1 MRWLIGAVFTSF
13 GLIPV
18 ATDSPVKL
26 QQSFNIQVDVTDE
39 QQRIPI
45 LTSTSVVE
53 EPEIDSK
60 LYVTV
65 VDVNTIEISLPDG
78 FDEVVNDSV
87 SD

>member
-1 MRWLIGAVFTSF
+1 
-13 GLIPV
+13 
-18 ATDSPVKL
+18 
-26 QQSFNIQVDVTDE
+26 VTDE

-65 VDVNTIEISLPDG
+65 VDVNTSEISLPDG